1 MNKRDKKHT
10 INIVE
15 MTPLCTR
22 CTSVNYI

>member
-22 CTSVNYI
+22 CTFVNYI